1 MNFAYQAQ
9 TATNAANNAA
19 AGNNAGGVIN
29 GLLAFI
35 AKQIRPLDN
44 AVPSFIEAGE
54 MVADTP
60 AAPRGFFARL
70 AESEEARRR
79 RLDDAYLAEATDL
92 YDLEYRSRECD
103 RRNRSRGIW

>member
-19 AGNNAGGVIN
+19 AGNNGGGVIS
-29 GLLAFI
+29 GILAFV

-54 MVADTP
+54 MVVEAAP
-60 AAPRGFFARL
+60 APRGFFARL

-79 RLDDAYLAEATDL
+79 RLDDAYLAEATNL
-92 YDLEYRSRECD
+92 YDLEARSRECD
-103 RRNRSRGIW
+103 RRNRNLGW